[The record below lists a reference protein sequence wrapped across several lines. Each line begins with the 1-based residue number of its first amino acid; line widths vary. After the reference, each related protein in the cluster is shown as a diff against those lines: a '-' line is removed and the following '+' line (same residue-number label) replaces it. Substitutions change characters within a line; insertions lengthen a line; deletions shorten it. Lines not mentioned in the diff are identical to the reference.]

1 MPTSCQICS
10 KLLQSFLP
18 TLHHWRRGNRSI
30 EGTMRGDPTAKA
42 TYAIAIIH
50 ILMIADIT
58 DQDDSSA
65 KTAAYADDFTAAQL
79 KKSLK

>member
-1 MPTSCQICS
+1 
-10 KLLQSFLP
+10 
-18 TLHHWRRGNRSI
+18 
-30 EGTMRGDPTAKA
+30 MRGDPTAKA
-42 TYAIAIIH
+42 TYAIAIIQL

-58 DQDDSSA
+58 HQDDSSA